1 MMVLAAGDAL
11 HEPLL
16 RVAADARPRGLD
28 EMSPAAIYA
37 VFDEAPAGAREP
49 IFLGLVTSQNISR
62 SPNRIFADLLP
73 RRLPVPARLDA
84 PVEEVLARMDAESVE
99 AIPVLNS
106 EKAFAGAITRTSLF
120 AALLKRE
127 RGLLEE
133 SQHLQAVVEDDRRRL
148 STWLARSE
156 ELYTAATKLLGLL
169 AAHAIERDLL
179 QNGIDAV
186 TKLLQ
191 ARYGAVGILDEGGQL
206 THFFYTGIGPED
218 AERIGLLPQGRGLLG
233 AVIRENQV
241 LRLDDMTSDPRSAG
255 FPAHHPPMKSL
266 LAVPVSHQGHAYG
279 RVYLCDKTTGEPFT
293 AHDELLASSFAG
305 SLAMILANVRSQ
317 AEREQADKAMEL
329 LVKGTASVVGEEFF
343 RSLVKVL
350 AEAFRVR
357 WAFVSKLAD
366 DLGERIR
373 LIAFWTGQGYDA
385 PFEYAAKGTPCE
397 QVIANKL
404 CYYPRNVR
412 EQFPEDRWIAEQ
424 GVESYLAIP
433 LVNTSGTV
441 LGHLGVMH
449 DVPMI
454 GAQTAVPLLK
464 IFAARAAAEL
474 ERQRAEDA
482 LQDSEHRIRAILASA
497 ADGIIT
503 IDEHGNVESFNPASE
518 RIFGYAAADVVG
530 RNVKMLMPDPY
541 RSEHDGYLRAYG
553 ESGHGRI
560 IGVGPREVL
569 GRRQDGTVFPM
580 DLAISVMQVE
590 NRRVFIGI
598 VRDITDRKHA
608 EEQLNLLAHYDT
620 LTSLPNR
627 VLFNDR
633 LKQTTI
639 AAARHDRV
647 VTVMFIDLDRFKTI
661 NDTLGHDVG
670 DLVIK
675 AAAERIVGCLRAGDT
690 VARLGGD
697 EYAVVL
703 ADMAQTQDAARVAQK
718 IVDAFSEPLRV
729 AEHELF
735 VTVSIGVTLY
745 PSDDASVDNLLK
757 NADIAMYR
765 AKERGRNSYQFYT
778 ADMNAKAGERLAL
791 ETHLRHALERG
802 ELLLHYQPQVDLQTG
817 RIIGVEALV
826 RWQRQTGLVSPADF
840 IPLAEETGLIVPI
853 GEWVLRTAC
862 ARGKAWHDAGFG
874 FLRLSV
880 NVSAR
885 QFRQN
890 DFSETVAKVLR
901 DTGFPPVSL
910 ELEMTESLLMEHA
923 EAMITRF
930 EELHAMGVSLSIDDF
945 GTGYSS
951 LSYLKRFPI
960 DTVKID
966 RSFVNDIITDPDQAA
981 IASGIISLA
990 QNLRLKVVAE
1000 GVETEEQA
1008 AFLRSRRC
1016 DAMQGYLFSRP
1027 VSHHALS
1034 SLLTEG
1040 RRWAPIKPPP
1050 GACP

>member
-1 MMVLAAGDAL
+1 VTLLAAADAL
-11 HEPLL
+11 HDPVL
-16 RVAADARPRGLD
+16 RVSSDAHPRGLG
-28 EMSPAAIYA
+28 EAPRAAIYA
-37 VFDEAPAGAREP
+37 VFDEMPPANREP
-49 IFLGLVTSQNISR
+49 VFLGLVTARDISR
-62 SPNRIFADLLP
+62 FPNRIFADLLP
-73 RRLPVPARLDA
+73 HHLPVPARLDA
-84 PVEEVLARMDAESVE
+84 PLEEILARMDAESLE
-99 AIPVLNS
+99 AIPVLNA
-106 EKAFAGAITRTSLF
+106 EKAFAGAISRTSLF
-120 AALLKRE
+120 SALLKRE
-127 RGLLEE
+127 QGLLEE
-133 SQHLQAVVEDDRRRL
+133 SQRLQAVVEDDRRCL

-191 ARYGAVGILDEGGQL
+191 ARYGAVGILDDAGQL

-218 AERIGLLPQGRGLLG
+218 AERIGGLPQGRGLLG
-233 AVIRENQV
+233 VVIRENQM

-255 FPAHHPPMKSL
+255 FPPHHPPMKSL
-266 LAVPVSHQGHAYG
+266 LAVPISYQDIVYG

-305 SLAMILANVRSQ
+305 SLAMILTNTRSQ
-317 AEREQADKAMEL
+317 AEREKADEAIRL
-329 LVKGTASVVGEEFF
+329 IVQGTSSVVGEEFF
-343 RSLVKVL
+343 RSLVKTM
-350 AEAFRVR
+350 ADAFHVR
-357 WAFVSKLAD
+357 WAFVSELAD
-366 DLGERIR
+366 ERGDTLR
-373 LIAFWTGQGYDA
+373 LIAFWSGREHEA
-385 PFEYAAKGTPCE
+385 PFEYATKGTPCE
-397 QVIANKL
+397 QVIANQL
-404 CYYPRNVR
+404 CYYPRGIR
-412 EQFPEDRWIAEQ
+412 ELFPDDRWLVEQ

-433 LVNTSGTV
+433 LVNTSGAV
-441 LGHLGVMH
+441 VGHLGVMH
-449 DVPMI
+449 DGPMI
-454 GAQTAVPLLK
+454 GAPAADPLLK
-464 IFAARAAAEL
+464 IFAARATAEL
-474 ERQRAEDA
+474 ERRWAVDA
-482 LQDSEHRIRAILASA
+482 LEHSERRTRAILASA

-503 IDEHGNVESFNPASE
+503 IDERGNVESFNPAAE

-530 RNVKMLMPDPY
+530 QNVKMLMPDPY

-553 ESGHGRI
+553 ESGHGLI
-560 IGVGPREVL
+560 IDVGPREVL

-590 NRRVFIGI
+590 NHRVFIGI
-598 VRDITDRKHA
+598 VRDISERKHDQ
-608 EEQLNLLAHYDT
+608 ERLNLLAHYDT

-697 EYAVVL
+697 EYAVIL

-745 PSDDASVDNLLK
+745 PSDDTSVDNLLK
-757 NADIAMYR
+757 NADTSMYR
-765 AKERGRNSYQFYT
+765 AKERGRNTYQFYT

-874 FLRLSV
+874 FLRVSI

-901 DTGFPPVSL
+901 ETGFPPVSL

-1034 SLLTEG
+1034 SLLSEG
-1040 RRWAPIKPPP
+1040 RRWAPIKPPV
-1050 GACP
+1050 